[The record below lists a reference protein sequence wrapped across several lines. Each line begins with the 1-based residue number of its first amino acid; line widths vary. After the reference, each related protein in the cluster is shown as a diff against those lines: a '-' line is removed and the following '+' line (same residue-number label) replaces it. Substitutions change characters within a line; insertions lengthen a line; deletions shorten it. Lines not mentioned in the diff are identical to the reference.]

1 MKQMYL
7 PTLAEMREMLGED
20 LYVKFIWMWREQ
32 EQDARAEQ
40 RRAKLLG
47 AITQREAAAMPS
59 PMFVR
64 VEPEP
69 EPLPAR
75 TLAALLRPPVARLR
89 DTAPASDLDNLIEQ
103 VRPQSNEADDEP
115 REALVVAASGR
126 RRRR

>member
-7 PTLAEMREMLGED
+7 PTLAEMRDMLGED

-47 AITQREAAAMPS
+47 AIIQRDAASLPS

-64 VEPEP
+64 AEPEP
-69 EPLPAR
+69 QPLPAR
-75 TLAALLRPPVARLR
+75 TLAALLRPPVARFR
-89 DTAPASDLDNLIEQ
+89 DTAPASELDNLIEQ
-103 VRPQSNEADDEP
+103 VRPQPSEADEEP
-115 REALVVAASGR
+115 REALMVAGHAR